1 MAIRHIFPIFA
12 MILSLKGNIYETS
25 NVLYQENTTLYPNQQ
40 KQEQNT
46 DMKNKLI
53 AFATILLI
61 SMSAMAQSSMTD
73 DQVLKYLVTETQK
86 GTSQQKMAAELLKKG
101 VTTTQLQR
109 VRKKAEKLRDE
120 AKESSKKE
128 DKKGKKN
135 NKEAEDGELGMDASQ
150 SRAEELGLNK
160 GDEEFVGESSD
171 DILGITEEDQRQ
183 VFGRNIFNAK
193 NLTFQPSANLATPA
207 NYTIG
212 PGDMV
217 TINIWGASQQTI
229 EGEVSSDGYIVVE
242 SVGPIK
248 LAGLSVE
255 RAKSML
261 RNKLGQYYSD
271 CSIDLSLS
279 ETRSIQ
285 VQVMGEV
292 KVPGTYTLSSLSTAF
307 NALYMAGGISK
318 IGTLRDIKVYRG
330 GKNISNIDVYDY
342 ILNGNS
348 RGDIRLEDNDVIV
361 VGAYDCLVQ
370 VKGNVKRPM
379 WYEMKK
385 SETVKDLLNYAGSF
399 TGNAYTKNVRLT
411 RKSGEEYSIHTIDEF
426 QMGSFA
432 MADEDMI
439 EVDSIRARFSNK
451 VEVRGAA
458 KHPGLFELGGKIQS
472 VRDLLLAAEGLSE
485 DAYEGRAIM
494 HRENDD
500 LTLRMINVDIHGI
513 IAGTTSDIP
522 LKKNDVLFI
531 PSKSDMLGERIID
544 VKGEVTY
551 PGQYPYADNAT
562 IQDIILQ
569 TGGLTEAGSLARVDV
584 FRRIRDNKSSLAGA
598 NSAINFSFSLNE
610 NFSIQEDTTFFLEP
624 YDIVVVRKSPSY
636 EEQRVITVE
645 GEVNFEG
652 QYSLTNKNFRLSDL
666 IKACGGL
673 TDEAYSRG
681 AKLLRLMTQEEME
694 QRDQANLKAQIKL
707 YEDGLKEGKDMNM
720 QIADSLLSLKI
731 NTSNTFPVAIN
742 LEKAMANPGSDDD
755 ILLREGDVLS
765 VPERSNII
773 KISGEVMYPV
783 SMTYEKG
790 KNLSYY
796 IHHAGG
802 YSTNA
807 SKRKVYGINA
817 NGSIVKLG
825 SNSVKDIEPGMEIVV
840 PQKNNKK
847 KLSTTEIIGIGSGIA
862 ALASVIVALL
872 NALK

>member
-1 MAIRHIFPIFA
+1 
-12 MILSLKGNIYETS
+12 
-25 NVLYQENTTLYPNQQ
+25 
-40 KQEQNT
+40 
-46 DMKNKLI
+46 MKNRII

-61 SMSAMAQSSMTD
+61 SLAAMAQSSMTD

-101 VTTTQLQR
+101 VTPTQLQR
-109 VRKKAEKLRDE
+109 VRKKAEKLREE
-120 AKESSKKE
+120 AENTGSKDKKKE
-128 DKKGKKN
+128 KKGKK
-135 NKEAEDGELGMDASQ
+135 DDDELDMDASQ
-150 SRAEELGLNK
+150 SRAEELGLEQS
-160 GDEEFVGESSD
+160 DEELVGESTD

-193 NLTFQPSANLATPA
+193 NLTFQPSTNIATPA

-212 PGDMV
+212 PADMV

-229 EGEVSSDGYIVVE
+229 EAEVSSDGYIVIE
-242 SVGPIK
+242 GVGPVK
-248 LAGLSVE
+248 LAGLTVE
-255 RAKSML
+255 RAKNVL
-261 RNKLGQYYSD
+261 RNKLSQHYSD
-271 CSIDLSLS
+271 CSFDLSLS

-318 IGTLRDIKVYRG
+318 IGTLRDIRVYRS
-330 GKNISNIDVYDY
+330 GKNISSIDVYDY

-361 VGAYDCLVQ
+361 VGAYNCLVQ
-370 VKGNVKRPM
+370 IKGNVKRPM

-385 SETVKDLLNYAGSF
+385 SETVKDLLTYAGSF

-411 RKSGEEYSIHTIDEF
+411 RKSGDEYSIHTIDEF
-426 QMGSFA
+426 QMGSFS
-432 MADEDMI
+432 MADEDMV

-494 HRENDD
+494 HRENED

-522 LKKNDVLFI
+522 LKNNDVLFI

-551 PGQYPYADNAT
+551 PGQYPYADNTT

-584 FRRIRDNKSSLAGA
+584 FRRIRDNKSALAGT
-598 NSAINFSFSLNE
+598 NSSINFSFSLDE
-610 NFSIQEDTTFFLEP
+610 QFAIQEDTTFFLEP

-636 EEQRVITVE
+636 KEQQNVTAQ

-652 QYSLTNKNFRLSDL
+652 QYSLTNKNYRLSDL
-666 IKACGGL
+666 VKACGGL
-673 TDEAYSRG
+673 TDMAYIRG
-681 AKLLRLMTQEEME
+681 AKLIRLMTQEELE
-694 QRDQANLKAQIKL
+694 QRDQANLKAQIQL

-720 QIADSLLSLKI
+720 QIADSLLSLKT

-742 LEKAMANPGSDDD
+742 LEEAMANPGTDDD

-765 VPERSNII
+765 VPEKSNII

-783 SMTYEKG
+783 SMSYEKG
-790 KNLSYY
+790 KKLSYY

-807 SKRKVYGINA
+807 SKSKVYGINA
-817 NGSIVKLG
+817 NGSVVKL
-825 SNSVKDIEPGMEIVV
+825 SNNSVRDIEPGMEIVV
-840 PQKNNKK
+840 PQKSAKK
-847 KLSTTEIIGIGSGIA
+847 KLSTTEIIGIGSGVA

-872 NALK
+872 NAIK

>member
-1 MAIRHIFPIFA
+1 
-12 MILSLKGNIYETS
+12 
-25 NVLYQENTTLYPNQQ
+25 
-40 KQEQNT
+40 
-46 DMKNKLI
+46 MKNKLI

-109 VRKKAEKLRDE
+109 VRKKAEKLREE
-120 AKESSKKE
+120 AGSSSKKDKKK
-128 DKKGKKN
+128 DKKGKKDDN
-135 NKEAEDGELGMDASQ
+135 ELDMDASQ
-150 SRAEELGLNK
+150 SRAEELGLEQ
-160 GDEEFVGESSD
+160 GEEELVGESTE
-171 DILGITEEDQRQ
+171 DILGITAEDQRQ

-217 TINIWGASQQTI
+217 VINIWGASQQTI

-370 VKGNVKRPM
+370 IKGNVKRPM

-432 MADEDMI
+432 LADEDMI
-439 EVDSIRARFSNK
+439 QVDSIRARFSNR

-458 KHPGLFELGGKIQS
+458 KHPGLYELGGKIQS

-551 PGQYPYADNAT
+551 PGQYPYADNTT

-755 ILLREGDVLS
+755 ILLREGDVLY
-765 VPERSNII
+765 VPQYTNII

-783 SMTYEKG
+783 SMSFEKG
-790 KNLSYY
+790 RNLAYY

-802 YSTNA
+802 YSSNA

-872 NALK
+872 NAIK

>member
-1 MAIRHIFPIFA
+1 
-12 MILSLKGNIYETS
+12 
-25 NVLYQENTTLYPNQQ
+25 
-40 KQEQNT
+40 
-46 DMKNKLI
+46 MKNRII

-61 SMSAMAQSSMTD
+61 SLAAMAQSSMTD

-86 GTSQQKMAAELLKKG
+86 GTSQQKMASELLKKG
-101 VTTTQLQR
+101 VTPTQLQR
-109 VRKKAEKLRDE
+109 VRKKAEKLREE
-120 AKESSKKE
+120 AENSNKKDKKKSKKS
-128 DKKGKKN
+128 KN
-135 NKEAEDGELGMDASQ
+135 SDDELNMDASQ
-150 SRAEELGLNK
+150 SRAEELGLDQDN
-160 GDEEFVGESSD
+160 EELLGESTD

-229 EGEVSSDGYIVVE
+229 EGEVSTDGYIVVE

-255 RAKSML
+255 RAKSVL

-361 VGAYDCLVQ
+361 VGAYNCLVQ
-370 VKGNVKRPM
+370 IKGNVKRPM

-385 SETVKDLLNYAGSF
+385 SETVKDLLDYAGSF

-426 QMGSFA
+426 QMGGFA
-432 MADEDMI
+432 LADEDMV

-494 HRENDD
+494 HRENED
-500 LTLRMINVDIHGI
+500 LTLRMINVDVHGI

-531 PSKSDMLGERIID
+531 PSKSDMLGERLID

-551 PGQYPYADNAT
+551 PGQYPYADNTT

-598 NSAINFSFSLNE
+598 NNSINFSFSLDE
-610 NFSIQEDTTFFLEP
+610 RFAIQEDTTFFLEP

-636 EEQRVITVE
+636 KEQQNVTAQ

-652 QYSLTNKNFRLSDL
+652 QYSLTNKNYRLSDL
-666 IKACGGL
+666 VKACGGL
-673 TDEAYSRG
+673 TDMAYIRG
-681 AKLLRLMTQEEME
+681 AKLTRLMTPEELE
-694 QRDQANLKAQIKL
+694 QRDQANLKAQIQL

-720 QIADSLLSLKI
+720 VLADSLLSLKT

-742 LEKAMANPGSDDD
+742 LEKAMTNPGSDDD
-755 ILLREGDVLS
+755 ILLREGDILS
-765 VPERSNII
+765 VPEKSNII

-783 SMTYEKG
+783 SMSYEKG

-817 NGSIVKLG
+817 NGSVVKLS
-825 SNSVKDIEPGMEIVV
+825 SNSVRDIEPGMEIVV
-840 PQKNNKK
+840 PQKSAKK
-847 KLSTTEIIGIGSGIA
+847 KLSTTEIIGIGSGVA

-872 NALK
+872 NAIK

>member
-1 MAIRHIFPIFA
+1 
-12 MILSLKGNIYETS
+12 
-25 NVLYQENTTLYPNQQ
+25 
-40 KQEQNT
+40 
-46 DMKNKLI
+46 MKNKLI

-109 VRKKAEKLRDE
+109 VRKKAEKLRE
-120 AKESSKKE
+120 QAESSSKKDKKK
-128 DKKGKKN
+128 DKKGNKD
-135 NKEAEDGELGMDASQ
+135 NKEDDELYMDASE
-150 SRAEELGLNK
+150 SRAEELGLEQSD
-160 GDEEFVGESSD
+160 DELVGESTD

-255 RAKSML
+255 RAKSVL

-385 SETVKDLLNYAGSF
+385 SETVKDLLTYAGSF
-399 TGNAYTKNVRLT
+399 TGNAYTKNIRLT
-411 RKSGEEYSIHTIDEF
+411 RKAGEEYSIHTIDEF

-522 LKKNDVLFI
+522 LKKNDVLYI
-531 PSKSDMLGERIID
+531 PSKTDMLGERIID
-544 VKGEVTY
+544 IKGEVAY
-551 PGQYPYADNAT
+551 PGQYPFADNTT

-569 TGGLTEAGSLARVDV
+569 TGGLTEAGSLARVDI
-584 FRRIRDNKSSLAGA
+584 FRRIRDIKSTAVGDN
-598 NSAINFSFSLNE
+598 NSQSFHFSLNE
-610 NFSIQEDTTFFLEP
+610 NFSIQQDTTFYLEP

-636 EEQRVITVE
+636 KEQKNISAE

-652 QYSLTNKNFRLSDL
+652 LYTLTKKDYRLSDL
-666 IKACGGL
+666 IKDCGGL
-673 TDEAYSRG
+673 TNVAYIRG
-681 AKLLRLMTQEEME
+681 AKLTRLMTQEELE
-694 QRDQANLKAQIKL
+694 KRDQANLKAQIQL
-707 YEDGLKEGKDMNM
+707 YEDGLKEGKDLNM
-720 QIADSLLSLKI
+720 VLADSLLSLKT
-731 NTSNTFPVAIN
+731 NSSNTFPVAIN
-742 LEKAMANPGSDDD
+742 LEKALAMPGSNDD
-755 ILLREGDVLS
+755 IILREGDILH
-765 VPERSNII
+765 VPEFNNVI
-773 KISGEVMYPV
+773 KVSGEVMSPV
-783 SMTYEKG
+783 SMSYEKG
-790 KNLSYY
+790 RNLSYY
-796 IHHAGG
+796 IRHAGG
-802 YSTNA
+802 YNNNA

-817 NGSIVKLG
+817 NGSVVKLS
-825 SNSVKDIEPGMEIVV
+825 SNSRNDIQPGMEIVV
-840 PQKNNKK
+840 PQKSTKK
-847 KLSTTEIIGIGSGIA
+847 SLSTTEIIGIGSGIA

-872 NALK
+872 NAIK

>member
-1 MAIRHIFPIFA
+1 
-12 MILSLKGNIYETS
+12 
-25 NVLYQENTTLYPNQQ
+25 
-40 KQEQNT
+40 
-46 DMKNKLI
+46 MKNRII

-61 SMSAMAQSSMTD
+61 SLAAMAQSSMTD

-86 GTSQQKMAAELLKKG
+86 GTSQQKMASELLKKG
-101 VTTTQLQR
+101 VTPTQLQR

-120 AKESSKKE
+120 AESTGKKDKKK
-128 DKKGKKN
+128 DKKGKKDDYN
-135 NKEAEDGELGMDASQ
+135 LDMDASQ
-150 SRAEELGLNK
+150 SRAEELGLEQSD
-160 GDEEFVGESSD
+160 DELIGESTD

-212 PGDMV
+212 PADMV

-229 EGEVSSDGYIVVE
+229 EAEVSADGYIVIE
-242 SVGPIK
+242 GVGPIK
-248 LAGLSVE
+248 LAGLTVE
-255 RAKSML
+255 RAKSAL
-261 RNKLGQYYSD
+261 RNKLSQHYSD

-361 VGAYDCLVQ
+361 VGAYNCLVQ

-385 SETVKDLLNYAGSF
+385 SETVKDLLTYAGSF

-411 RKSGEEYSIHTIDEF
+411 RKSGDEYSIHTIDEF

-432 MADEDMI
+432 MADEDMV

-494 HRENDD
+494 HRENED

-522 LKKNDVLFI
+522 LKNNDVLFI

-551 PGQYPYADNAT
+551 PGQYPYADNTT

-584 FRRIRDNKSSLAGA
+584 FRRIRDNKSPLAGEN
-598 NSAINFSFSLNE
+598 NSINFSFSLDE
-610 NFSIQEDTTFFLEP
+610 HFAIQEDTTFFLEP

-636 EEQRVITVE
+636 KEQQNVTAQ

-652 QYSLTNKNFRLSDL
+652 QYSLTNKNYRLSDL
-666 IKACGGL
+666 VKACGGL
-673 TDEAYSRG
+673 TDVAYIRG
-681 AKLLRLMTQEEME
+681 AKLTRLMTQEELE
-694 QRDQANLKAQIKL
+694 QRDQANLKAQIQL

-720 QIADSLLSLKI
+720 VLADSLLSLKT

-765 VPERSNII
+765 VPEKSNII

-783 SMTYEKG
+783 SMSYEKG

-817 NGSIVKLG
+817 NGSVVKLG
-825 SNSVKDIEPGMEIVV
+825 SNSVSAIQPGMEIVV
-840 PQKNNKK
+840 PQKSAKK
-847 KLSTTEIIGIGSGIA
+847 KLSTTEIIGIGSGVA

-872 NALK
+872 NAIK